1 MNNDKDL
8 LEIIKAQAKELAELK
23 QHSVPKLA
31 RNSYKAR
38 FKKLKEKID
47 KLEAE
52 VLSLR
57 ISQKMYNLN
66 LDQNK
71 GGLPS
76 GKKGL

>member
-8 LEIIKAQAKELAELK
+8 LAIIKAQAKELAELK

-38 FKKLKEKID
+38 FKKLKEKIE
-47 KLEAE
+47 KLVAE
-52 VLSLR
+52 LLTLR
-57 ISQKMYNLN
+57 VSTKM
-66 LDQNK
+66 QNINTNVNT

-76 GKKGL
+76 GKKGV